1 MTSPRILL
9 VEDSQSLSVLY
20 QSYLEG
26 EGFTVVPAPD
36 GDTAQQAL
44 RDSQFDLILLDL
56 GLPDINGMDLLA
68 SLQSE
73 GLPTPV
79 VIITAEGSIDK
90 AMQAVRLGA
99 ADFLEKP
106 IPATRLCV
114 TVKNVIDRSKLTNL
128 VSAYERTARKKYH
141 GFIGSSLAM
150 QAVYQS
156 IEAAA
161 SSKAPVFIV
170 GESGTGKELCA
181 KAVHDASPRSK
192 ATFVTMNCAAIP
204 RDLME
209 SQMFGHR
216 KGAFTGAHAEQKGA
230 AAQADKGTMFLDE
243 VGEMEMDLQAK
254 LLRFAQTGEIQRVGD
269 TQVQIVDVRFVCAT
283 NRDPLKAVREGK
295 FREDLYYR
303 LHVLPIYLPP
313 LRDRGEDVLEIADY
327 FLEKISEEESKPFR
341 GFSENARAHMLNH
354 PWPGNVR
361 ELENV
366 IRQLVVMNSAELVT
380 ASMFEKTAGGF
391 LDPAFA
397 PQVTQAPRAAVD
409 SQESASAPV
418 SAREIRPFAQIERET
433 IENAIDLCGGDV
445 NKAAA
450 ALEISASTIYR
461 RLQQWRD

>member
-1 MTSPRILL
+1 MTDTHILL
-9 VEDSQSLSVLY
+9 VEDSQSLAVLY
-20 QSYLEG
+20 QSYLEA
-26 EGFTVVPAPD
+26 EGYGVVAAPD
-36 GDTAQQAL
+36 GGSAVEKLQTEE
-44 RDSQFDLILLDL
+44 FDLILLDL
-56 GLPDINGMDLLA
+56 GLPDMNGMDLLA
-68 SLQSE
+68 SLKSE
-73 GLPTPV
+73 GLTTPV
-79 VIITAEGSIDK
+79 VIITAEGSIDI

-114 TVKNVIDRSKLTNL
+114 TVKNVVDQSKLTSL
-128 VSAYERTARKKYH
+128 VSAYEKTARKRFH
-141 GFIGSSLAM
+141 NFIGSSLAM

-161 SSKAPVFIV
+161 SSKAPIFIV

-181 KAVHDASPRSK
+181 RAVHDASPRAK
-192 ATFVTMNCAAIP
+192 AAFVTMNCAAIP

-216 KGAFTGAHAEQKGA
+216 KGAFTGAHADQKGA
-230 AAQADKGTMFLDE
+230 AARADQGTMFLDE
-243 VGEMEMDLQAK
+243 VGEMDMDLQAK

-269 TQVQIVDVRFVCAT
+269 SGVQTVDVRFVCAT
-283 NRDPLKAVREGK
+283 NRDPLKAVRDGK

-313 LRDRGEDVLEIADY
+313 LRERGEDVLEIGEF
-327 FLEKISEEESKPFR
+327 FLGRISEEENKPFA
-341 GFSENARAHMLNH
+341 GFSDNARAYMLSH
-354 PWPGNVR
+354 TWPGNVR

-366 IRQLVVMNSAELVT
+366 IRQIVVMNNAERVT
-380 ASMFEKTAGGF
+380 AAMFE
-391 LDPAFA
+391 
-397 PQVTQAPRAAVD
+397 RAAGRSLEPASPTAEAEPQGHV
-409 SQESASAPV
+409 ESVPIAPV
-418 SAREIRPFAQIERET
+418 TVGGIRPFAQVERET
-433 IENAIDLCGGDV
+433 IESAIDACGGDV